1 MKKLSVLSIVAVILF
16 AACGKEE
23 ISKENQEVLEKT
35 NLLLYDFNVLSE
47 DVSFNEEPQTILL
60 TDTATGGSLNLESL
74 SFKVKSTQKPVIEFV
89 YKHDEKGLSVNKKI
103 PKVDITSTY
112 KQTTD
117 AGIAYNYLSEI
128 SVSSIPTQVEDLQ
141 VPLDICMIL
150 KNGTSLVADTITFEY
165 RPKYDDTEFS
175 PVYLNKKYWAPINI
189 GATAIT
195 GRGSDGDMYI
205 KPKESNPWNRGTL
218 ETPVKSDSDPCPAGW
233 RVPTKDEWYSIGTY
247 GFNYWYHSIH
257 WVLQTIPYLS
267 LKTGLFSE
275 TLILPLYED
284 DDWEV
289 HDQGDRTYYWSSTI
303 NEKHGK
309 SVVVVKINVNTDHME
324 HTEMDI
330 RNNYYYVYTRCIQE

>member
-103 PKVDITSTY
+103 PEVDITSTY

-189 GATAIT
+189 GATAIK
-195 GRGSDGDMYI
+195 GENSQGDDDI
-205 KPKESNPWNRGTL
+205 RPNLENPWNKGS
-218 ETPVKSDSDPCPAGW
+218 ESCPIKSDSDPCPKGW
-233 RVPTKDEWYSIGTY
+233 RVPVKYEFGDIGLHY
-247 GFNYWYHSIH
+247 FNGWRHHFHIYFQE
-257 WVLQTIPYLS
+257 VPYFS
-267 LKTGLFSE
+267 LRTGLFSE
-275 TLILPLYED
+275 TLILPLKYEND
-284 DDWEV
+284 MDYII
-289 HDQGDRTYYWSSTI
+289 GDRTFYYSSTCTNKGFNLYAVVELNADKETVRI
-303 NEKHGK
+303 FDTEELK
-309 SVVVVKINVNTDHME
+309 SSYCAYI
-324 HTEMDI
+324 
-330 RNNYYYVYTRCIQE
+330 RCIQE